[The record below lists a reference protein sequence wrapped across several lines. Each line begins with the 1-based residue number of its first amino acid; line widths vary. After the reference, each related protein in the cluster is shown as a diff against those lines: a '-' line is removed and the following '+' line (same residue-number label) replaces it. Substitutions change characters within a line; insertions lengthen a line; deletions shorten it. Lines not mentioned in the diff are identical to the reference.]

1 MTPVKSASRRRGRRP
16 LQREPAARP
25 GAGLHHDAVEDHAVR
40 DHADRDHAV
49 RDHAAQDWSAQ
60 DWSAI
65 GVGST
70 VRVTPSAGMPYFGR
84 VDAKTPDSEIVWVLS
99 LEGSGRQMLGNLDG
113 VSLLPAARWPS

>member
-25 GAGLHHDAVEDHAVR
+25 GAGLHHDAVRDHAVEDHAVR
-40 DHADRDHAV
+40 DHAV
-49 RDHAAQDWSAQ
+49 RDHAAQ

-113 VSLLPAARWPS
+113 VSLLPAARWPA